1 MPTIEGRIEN
11 EFKSAM
17 KERDAVKVSTLR
29 MLKAEINNLKLDEN
43 KNSLTDEEIMKIVR
57 GQVKRHLDSIEQFGK
72 GNRPDLVE
80 KEKKELVILK
90 GYMPEELPL
99 EELKKIIDAAIK
111 ELGAG
116 SKKDMGNVIKLV
128 MERVKG
134 RADGKTI
141 SQIVSASLS

>member
-1 MPTIEGRIEN
+1 
-11 EFKSAM
+11 
-17 KERDAVKVSTLR
+17 
-29 MLKAEINNLKLDEN
+29 
-43 KNSLTDEEIMKIVR
+43 MKIVR